1 MVSSLAL
8 SRRFSSKIS
17 SSYSSYLISQQPLN
31 SPNFTSPTSYVDQK
45 LNIPFSSTNSITPLS
60 DSSTI
65 FSRFLGLTQQKPLNP
80 NHTFI
85 RSYSSSVSKFHSSEK
100 LIKFLT
106 LSNPNL
112 FLSETRRNSNPRLF
126 STSNEPVSDKPQ
138 TPIAD
143 ESKNPNETREF
154 KHQEIE
160 GPTVERDVSNLA
172 NETRDVLQAT
182 MKNMFNFS
190 RALALLGLVHL
201 GYGAWISYATQASP
215 FAAVS
220 FQSISAFAFPFSLAF
235 LLRNSLNHMAF
246 YKKMEEMGRLQ
257 VLTLNLQILKNFN
270 LLFVRIRGISLFCSF
285 GLLAGLSYTVLI
297 R

>member
-31 SPNFTSPTSYVDQK
+31 SPNFISPNFYVDQK
-45 LNIPFSSTNSITPLS
+45 LIIPFSSTSSITPLS

-80 NHTFI
+80 KHTFI

-100 LIKFLT
+100 LIKFPT
-106 LSNPNL
+106 LSNPSL
-112 FLSETRRNSNPRLF
+112 FLSETLRNSNPRLF

-172 NETRDVLQAT
+172 NETREVLQAT

-215 FAAVS
+215 FAAAS

-270 LLFVRIRGISLFCSF
+270 LLFVRIRGISLFGSF